1 MRRVTAIL
9 YLQIFLLPEIL
20 CHFKTVTKFS
30 FHNINFV
37 CNSSYD
43 FYQWSFLYEGHLKK
57 FFFAG
62 FWVKMYACQ
71 KVLTIP
77 SSVFFATLNR
87 LMAVDV

>member
-9 YLQIFLLPEIL
+9 YLQIFLLPDIL

-43 FYQWSFLYEGHLKK
+43 FYQWSFLYEGHLKN